1 MKGAGKYHGL
11 SENADWSLFVP
22 EPPAPHAL
30 PGTGRHINKCLL
42 NWISPIAVQQNRLSH
57 GEQQANGLITC
68 CFRTKWIKSW
78 AQHEPA
84 SDHRNQFFLPANICL
99 QQNTEIEKNWLLTF
113 ILCLYW
119 WVYNCSSQR
128 TASLIQWVTKRV
140 TSPWLEIR
148 QTQRLVTHL

>member
-78 AQHEPA
+78 TSIWSILKGQCNISSILMQLAQCRA
-84 SDHRNQFFLPANICL
+84 CVGCWINACRGGISL
-99 QQNTEIEKNWLLTF
+99 QETE
-113 ILCLYW
+113 LY
-119 WVYNCSSQR
+119 YHPTRLKLGR
-128 TASLIQWVTKRV
+128 TGESWGACDLK
-140 TSPWLEIR
+140 
-148 QTQRLVTHL
+148 